1 MIKLRQPFVGDYPIS
16 MGFGETYPGLY
27 TLANTHK
34 GIDYMTPENTP
45 ILAAADARVLRI
57 GYEPK
62 GYGNYVHLIH
72 IDGSGTIYAHLN
84 RHCTYNSAIV
94 KKGDVIGYSG
104 NTGNSTG
111 PHLHFEFRLQADKQS
126 TAKDPKL
133 YMQSVVDFPQNQN
146 QAQYAPIQTP
156 VNLKPNTQRIDGG
169 LCEVVC
175 DEANIRDA
183 ENFMVKGC
191 LRFGAK
197 CVVSPD
203 VVWYNNLPYH
213 KIMDDYMLIA
223 EYDGYGT
230 DILKQIDSN
239 K

>member
-34 GIDYMTPENTP
+34 GIDYLTPENTP

-72 IDGSGTIYAHLN
+72 IDGSGSIYAHLN

-111 PHLHFEFRLQADKQS
+111 PHLHFEYRTQADKQS
-126 TAKDPKL
+126 TAVDPKL
-133 YMQSVVDFPQNQN
+133 YMQSVVDYPTASQTEQT
-146 QAQYAPIQTP
+146 QYMPIQTVP
-156 VNLKPNTQRIDGG
+156 LMPNKQKIEGG

-175 DEANIRDA
+175 DEANLRDT
-183 ENFMVKGC
+183 ETYNICGRLF
-191 LRFGAK
+191 RGAK
-197 CVVSPD
+197 TVVSID
-203 VVWYNNLPYH
+203 VVWYNGLPYH
-213 KIMDDYMLIA
+213 KINDDYQLIA

-230 DILKQIDSN
+230 EILRKI
-239 K
+239 